1 MMTLAWRGEA
11 GFDMREEVNCK
22 EGEGKSGAALGGNLR
37 RRGQVRRGIA
47 NNGRPAMSRRSAL
60 SRLAVPL
67 GTEPMEAKLVE
78 ELPSEPGWQFE
89 PKWDGFRCLA
99 FRSGSE
105 VTLHAK
111 SGKPLAR
118 YFPEVVRLL
127 QSLPQKRFVLDG
139 ELVIQEDAT
148 FSFDALQ
155 MRLHPAESRV
165 RKLSQATPATF
176 ILFDMLLSPEGK
188 SLLQK
193 PLMLRCALL
202 EQFFRSSWRA

>member
-1 MMTLAWRGEA
+1 
-11 GFDMREEVNCK
+11 
-22 EGEGKSGAALGGNLR
+22 
-37 RRGQVRRGIA
+37 
-47 NNGRPAMSRRSAL
+47 MSRRSAL
-60 SRLAVPL
+60 SRLMVPL
-67 GTEPMEAKLVE
+67 GIEPMEAKLVD

-105 VTLHAK
+105 VALHAK

-155 MRLHPAESRV
+155 MRLHP
-165 RKLSQATPATF
+165 K
-176 ILFDMLLSPEGK
+176 IG
-188 SLLQK
+188 
-193 PLMLRCALL
+193 
-202 EQFFRSSWRA
+202 RAHV